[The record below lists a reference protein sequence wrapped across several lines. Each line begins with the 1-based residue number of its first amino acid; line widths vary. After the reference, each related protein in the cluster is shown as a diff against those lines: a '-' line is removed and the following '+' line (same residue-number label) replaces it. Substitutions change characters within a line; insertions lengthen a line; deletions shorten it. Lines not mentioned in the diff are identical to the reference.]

1 LCRTFKSSGVETF
14 RMVRILVLH
23 DHRADEAAGLLAR
36 LLGPAMTAPLTAPPA
51 DWSDV
56 LACVLVLAHAG
67 LTAAG
72 LDRLAR
78 TVPAHLPVAL
88 WLLPSTGAEERLRAA
103 GEAFG
108 DRLVLA
114 GTVPEDP
121 IALADAAV
129 ALRRRLFREVS
140 EMPGPELRALVM
152 DGLAARTTCTL
163 CTGHGDEVRAT
174 PIEYLLIDDRLYLL
188 SEGGEKFAHLLANPR
203 VSVAVYDPFVSM
215 TSLFG
220 LQLTGRAALVPAW
233 SVEYGR
239 ALAAKGLAPE
249 RVRALPVLIHLVR
262 IDLEEAELVSS
273 EAQRRGYAARQRLRL

>member
-1 LCRTFKSSGVETF
+1 
-14 RMVRILVLH
+14 MVRTLVLY
-23 DHRADEAAGLLAR
+23 DPPAGEAAGLLAR
-36 LLGPAMTAPLTAPPA
+36 LLGPAMTAPFTAPPA

-56 LACVLVLAHAG
+56 LACVLVLTDAV
-67 LTAAG
+67 LTEAT
-72 LDRLAR
+72 LDRLSR
-78 TVPAHLPVAL
+78 TVPAHLTVAL
-88 WLLPSTGAEERLRAA
+88 WLLPSVGAEKRLRTA
-103 GEAFG
+103 GEVFG

-114 GTVPEDP
+114 RTVPADP
-121 IALADAAV
+121 VAFADAAV
-129 ALRRRLFREVS
+129 ALRRRLYREAS
-140 EMPGPELRALVM
+140 EMPVPELRALVM
-152 DGLAARTTCTL
+152 DGLAARTTCAL

-174 PIEYLLIDDRLYLL
+174 PIEYLLIEDRLYLL

-215 TSLFG
+215 SSLFG
-220 LQLTGRAALVPAW
+220 LQLTGRAALVPFW
-233 SVEYGR
+233 SAEYGE

>member
-1 LCRTFKSSGVETF
+1 
-14 RMVRILVLH
+14 MVRTLVLH
-23 DHRADEAAGLLAR
+23 DHRAGEAAGLLAR

-78 TVPAHLPVAL
+78 TVPAQLPVAL
-88 WLLPSTGAEERLRAA
+88 WLLPSAGAEERLRAA
-103 GEAFG
+103 GEVFG

-121 IALADAAV
+121 VALADAAV
-129 ALRRRLFREVS
+129 ALRRRLFREAS
-140 EMPGPELRALVM
+140 EMPEPELRELVM
-152 DGLAARTTCTL
+152 DGLGARTTCTL

-174 PIEYLLIDDRLYLL
+174 PIEYLLLDDRLYLF

-215 TSLFG
+215 ASLFG
-220 LQLTGRAALVPAW
+220 LQLTGRAALVPAR

-239 ALAAKGLAPE
+239 ALAAKGLALE

-273 EAQRRGYAARQRLRL
+273 EAQRLGYAARQRLRL

>member
-1 LCRTFKSSGVETF
+1 
-14 RMVRILVLH
+14 MVRTLVLH
-23 DHRADEAAGLLAR
+23 DHRAGEAAGLLAR

-78 TVPAHLPVAL
+78 AVPADLPVAL
-88 WLLPSTGAEERLRAA
+88 WLLPSAGAEERLRAA
-103 GEAFG
+103 GEVFG

-121 IALADAAV
+121 VALADAAV
-129 ALRRRLFREVS
+129 GLRRRLFREAS

-174 PIEYLLIDDRLYLL
+174 PIEYLLLDDRLYLF
-188 SEGGEKFAHLLANPR
+188 SEGGEKFAHLLANAR

-215 TSLFG
+215 ASLFG
-220 LQLTGRAALVPAW
+220 LQLTGRAVLVPVW
-233 SVEYGR
+233 SAEYGR
-239 ALAAKGLAPE
+239 ALAAKGLAAE

-262 IDLEEAELVSS
+262 IELEEAELVSS
-273 EAQRRGYAARQRLRL
+273 EAQRSGYAARQRLRL